1 MDESIP
7 LFSVPVV
14 KGRIVPSEYDEA
26 STETMLSRIFLD
38 RKLGEFDGES
48 GLSTGPDEMRLHEKE
63 ELKWLMKPLTFAVKE
78 YWVYT
83 LGYKKMA
90 DIKCRDGWANKHFA
104 GDTTVEHSH
113 QDGWHGSCQI
123 SCVYYFRKP
132 KGSSNI
138 KFCNPND
145 YILRNQP
152 YAMMKGIHTIA
163 TDFPANQYEY
173 IIFPSWVRH
182 RVEPSTVGP
191 RIAMSFNFNGYE

>member
-14 KGRIVPSEYDEA
+14 KGRIIPNEYEEA
-26 STETMLSRIFLD
+26 STDDMLNRIWIGK
-38 RKLGEFDGES
+38 KLGDFDGET
-48 GLSTGPDEMRLHEKE
+48 GLSTGPDEMRIHEKE
-63 ELKWLMKPLTFAVKE
+63 SLKWLMKPLSFAVKE

-191 RIAMSFNFNGYE
+191 RIAMSFNFYGYE